1 MPMPT
6 IHTSTMEDITR
17 AGSTVVITKMNT
29 TMTNTTT
36 REGLLVS
43 TPRPDAEE
51 IPKKTRKRSV
61 ILR

>member
-1 MPMPT
+1 
-6 IHTSTMEDITR
+6 MEDITR

-43 TPRPDAEE
+43 TPRADAAET
-51 IPKKTRKRSV
+51 PRKTRKRSV